1 MISEAVID
9 TVRRR
14 LAAGNQS
21 MRKIAHATGVSR
33 STVANI
39 ARGAGRRRP
48 ARRARSE
55 DTPGEPTGR
64 LERCAVCGV
73 MTPAPCHACRVR
85 NWIRNVRATRP
96 EQSPGGPVEV
106 ELTGELRER
115 YEAIHARRVREA
127 WDE

>member
-1 MISEAVID
+1 MISEAVVE

-21 MRKIAHATGVSR
+21 LRKIADATGVSR

-48 ARRARSE
+48 SRRAQSE
-55 DTPGEPTGR
+55 GTSAGPAGR
-64 LERCAVCGV
+64 LERCAECGA

-85 NWIRNVRATRP
+85 NWIRNVRGARP
-96 EQSPGGPVEV
+96 EQPPGEPIQM
-106 ELTGELRER
+106 ELTGEFRER
-115 YEAIHARRVREA
+115 YAAIHARRVREA